1 MPDEKRQG
9 KKRGRPALPLNEV
22 KKAPLN
28 MRTTPEVRNRLEAA
42 AAQTGRS
49 LTHEVEFRLERSF
62 LFEDAL
68 SLISAD
74 TKTSNFNRDLLN
86 AKRLVE
92 LTMGNSAWEDYE
104 TWLSWRDA
112 VLALIEIYQPT
123 KGKSLNELKNTS
135 VGD

>member
-1 MPDEKRQG
+1 
-9 KKRGRPALPLNEV
+9 
-22 KKAPLN
+22 